1 MSVQQS
7 RCRCQTAT
15 TACHPPQARSPDAP
29 GLFGPHAHAA
39 PHPPPLALSICYSP
53 CPHPHMLPI
62 VLYASSHHVN
72 ASNAAMYV
80 HRLHP
85 ILHHKLH
92 DDHLQC
98 LIADNPLAMTVV
110 AGMGMK
116 DMRMP
121 VHVCLSVH
129 RIWQSLAACLC
140 CMGL

>member
-1 MSVQQS
+1 
-7 RCRCQTAT
+7 
-15 TACHPPQARSPDAP
+15 
-29 GLFGPHAHAA
+29 
-39 PHPPPLALSICYSP
+39 
-53 CPHPHMLPI
+53 MLPI

-121 VHVCLSVH
+121 ICAQDMAKLGCVPMLHGTF
-129 RIWQSLAACLC
+129 
-140 CMGL
+140 M